1 MMVSVPAPPP
11 MVASPPPCPACNSTA
26 VARINESRIRIPT
39 KIPYMRGARYLGCGA
54 AHKLRPGAGIERR
67 AAHQHT
73 VQLVL
78 GKKLGGVLQ
87 VHAAAVQ
94 DHVRRGGD
102 CLLLQPASN
111 GLVHFGSILWRRV
124 TTRTDC
130 PDGFV
135 CDRHPSLAITPTQ
148 RCLELASDNRQGLA
162 RFALLQRFTHAQH
175 RLQVGRECRG
185 DLLAGLLVRLSED
198 VTPFGVADE
207 GQPRSGLLG
216 QWPGGRSRE
225 RALGLPIDVLGTDGD
240 VPMIGDILRDRLD
253 RHCRG
258 EKPHRPLARDF
269 AGRKE
274 CAQVL
279 VGFDGPDVHLPVA
292 REDQRSHA
300 SSNAAT
306 PGNSFPSR
314 NSSDAPPPVE
324 TCVSL
329 SSIPAT
335 AAAESPPPITV
346 TAPFFPASTSA
357 VAIARVPASNGGV
370 SNTPIGPFQKIV
382 FARSRRARKS
392 CCVASSM
399 SKTAQP
405 LGIASADTER
415 CSLARSSDG
424 AMTATRGSRERMTSI
439 LPEILAPPNTA
450 TKGCLG
456 LLSSW
461 PRYVS
466 SFSIRKPATAGLRR
480 WATASVDAW
489 AR

>member
-135 CDRHPSLAITPTQ
+135 CDRHPRLAITPTQ

-185 DLLAGLLVRLSED
+185 DLLAGLLVRLAED
-198 VTPFGVADE
+198 VTPFGMADE
-207 GQPRSGLLG
+207 GQPRAGLLG
-216 QWPGGRSRE
+216 QRPRGRARE
-225 RALGLPIDVLGTDGD
+225 RTLRFPVDVLRARLD
-240 VPMIGDILRDRLD
+240 VPMTGYPLCHRLD
-253 RHCRG
+253 RHGWR
-258 EKPHRPLARDF
+258 EKPHRPLVGDLAGGKERAQVF
-269 AGRKE
+269 AG
-274 CAQVL
+274 
-279 VGFDGPDVHLPVA
+279 FDRTHVHLPVA
-292 REDQRSHA
+292 GEDQWPHA
-300 SSNAAT
+300 SSKAAT
-306 PGNSFPSR
+306 PGSSFPSR

-324 TCVSL
+324 TWVSW
-329 SSIPAT
+329 SSMPAT
-335 AAAESPPPITV
+335 AATESPPPTTV

-357 VAIARVPASNGGV
+357 FAIARVPASNGGV

-382 FARSRRARKS
+382 LARNRRARKS
-392 CCVASSM
+392 CCVDSSM
-399 SKTAQP
+399 S
-405 LGIASADTER
+405 
-415 CSLARSSDG
+415 
-424 AMTATRGSRERMTSI
+424 
-439 LPEILAPPNTA
+439 
-450 TKGCLG
+450 
-456 LLSSW
+456 
-461 PRYVS
+461 
-466 SFSIRKPATAGLRR
+466 
-480 WATASVDAW
+480 
-489 AR
+489 